1 MVVADM
7 AVASRE
13 YARFKQVDAN
23 VGSFDAGYGSALLA
37 RQIGDKRAREIFFLA
52 ETYDAEQ
59 AEKGGVINRA
69 VGHAELENTAIE
81 WGLTIAGKSP
91 QAIRMLKYAFNMVD
105 DGIAGQQAFAGEATR
120 MAYMTE
126 EAQEG

>member
-1 MVVADM
+1 MRATPKPIIAAIPGWTTGGGHSLMVVADM

-59 AEKGGVINRA
+59 AEKWGVINLSLI
-69 VGHAELENTAIE
+69 HISE
-81 WGLTIAGKSP
+81 P
-91 QAIRMLKYAFNMVD
+91 
-105 DGIAGQQAFAGEATR
+105 TR
-120 MAYMTE
+120 PY
-126 EAQEG
+126 